1 MIKVLISS
9 RNHQIE
15 QVIIKGH
22 ALSNEHGKDLVCAG
36 VSSISVGALN
46 AIEELA
52 NQSCELKM
60 EHGFVSIKVIQN
72 SETLQII
79 LQTLL
84 IQLKTIEFNYSKYIK
99 IKKQEV

>member
-15 QVIIKGH
+15 HISIKGH
-22 ALSNEHGKDLVCAG
+22 AFSNVVGKDLVCAG
-36 VSSISVGALN
+36 VSSIAVGTLN

-52 NQSCELKM
+52 NHSCELKM
-60 EHGFVSIKVIQN
+60 DDGFVEIKVVQN
-72 SETLQII
+72 SEILQII
-79 LQTLL
+79 LKTLL
-84 IQLKTIEFNYSKYIK
+84 IQLQTIEFNYPKYIK